1 MAMDEQE
8 LEAALSLF
16 LQELEE
22 EKSEDSHEIFQRLTT
37 LLNQMRAFGMPL
49 PDDLL
54 RLEQELA
61 RDFLSESSGSDSGE
75 IKQPD

>member
-1 MAMDEQE
+1 MPPLVGYQLRPEPLLSVQR
-8 LEAALSLF
+8 AAA
-16 LQELEE
+16 
-22 EKSEDSHEIFQRLTT
+22 
-37 LLNQMRAFGMPL
+37 RAFGMPL

>member
-22 EKSEDSHEIFQRLTT
+22 EQSEDSHEIFLRLTA

-49 PDDLL
+49 PDDLV
-54 RLEQELA
+54 RLETEL
-61 RDFLSESSGSDSGE
+61 GE
-75 IKQPD
+75 AFAADAKIDDVKPPG

>member
-22 EKSEDSHEIFQRLTT
+22 EKSEDSHEIFQRLSA

-54 RLEQELA
+54 RLEQELGRA
-61 RDFLSESSGSDSGE
+61 FASEASGSESDE